1 MQLNGF
7 KIRLNLTTLFLKDTK
22 SIFNNRK
29 TEMTTLKHTVRINGE
44 IYTDAQLQRYEY
56 ERTLHTLH

>member
-1 MQLNGF
+1 
-7 KIRLNLTTLFLKDTK
+7 
-22 SIFNNRK
+22 
-29 TEMTTLKHTVRINGE
+29 MTTLKHTVRINGE